1 MSSYDPRNAAQIRLD
16 EMIRKYEDRSRESN
30 IMKERYEADAEIHKN
45 IMSLIDDLKVLKEMV
60 DKQSI
65 KGGKNGT
72 KI

>member
-1 MSSYDPRNAAQIRLD
+1 MSSYDIRNAAQIRLD
-16 EMIRKYEDRSRESN
+16 ELIKKYENRSRESN
-30 IMKERYEADAEIHKN
+30 AMRKRYEADAEIYKN
-45 IMSLIDDLKVLKEMV
+45 LISLIDDLKELKEMV